1 MGILEG
7 SAATKVEVPAALV
20 SVFRSMLLRM
30 KHQMEIRLGVQTEKT
45 DSTRLLSGVKALL
58 RSKGKLPPP
67 VPLNKRNKL
76 QIDVW
81 VPDGGSCTPLF
92 KHLLSQVPPAGMQLR
107 AKKDPEIEYLLKAFR
122 THHAA
127 IATSEDSPNDK
138 KELSQKML
146 GYIHWWA
153 KEAEQVSA
161 LSGAGLGFM
170 QQGSGI
176 DVIFSS
182 YLWANKLGCRSYT
195 QFTELNSLLVGI
207 AQSPQGKTKTT
218 RMLQE
223 MGTPTAPGILTMM
236 SKSTEIHLPP
246 FVLNSSR
253 LYDLVTTF
261 GAFPIDDVTCEG
273 LDGFSCSP
281 RYVLNLR
288 RESGEGLALI
298 GKSWEMWCASYAGE
312 PGREDISESE
322 QLFHQFLLHK
332 TSIFQNTHNLS
343 GNALNVE
350 IVSRQTDVFTGLDAY
365 LSKLVSGSSQGLPPG
380 ISGPVPRAGFGRT
393 QKGV

>member
-7 SAATKVEVPAALV
+7 SVATKVEVPAALV

-45 DSTRLLSGVKALL
+45 DSTRRLTGVKAFL
-58 RSKGKLPPP
+58 RSKSKIPPP
-67 VPLNKRNKL
+67 NASRKRS
-76 QIDVW
+76 IDGW
-81 VPDGGSCTPLF
+81 VPDGGSCVQSAERGAY
-92 KHLLSQVPPAGMQLR
+92 LLTTAIMQLR
-107 AKKDPEIEYLLKAFR
+107 AKKDPEIKNLLTAFR

-138 KELSQKML
+138 KVLSQKML
-146 GYIHWWA
+146 GYIHCWA
-153 KEAEQVSA
+153 NEAEQVSA
-161 LSGAGLGFM
+161 LSGAASGFM

-176 DVIFSS
+176 DLIFSS
-182 YLWANKLGCRSYT
+182 YLSAYKLGCRSYT
-195 QFTELNSLLVGI
+195 QFVELNGLLVGI

-218 RMLQE
+218 RMLQK
-223 MGTPTAPGILTMM
+223 MGTPNATGILAMM

-281 RYVLNLR
+281 SYVLNLR
-288 RESGEGLALI
+288 RECGEGLALI
-298 GKSWEMWCASYAGE
+298 GKSWEM
-312 PGREDISESE
+312 
-322 QLFHQFLLHK
+322 
-332 TSIFQNTHNLS
+332 
-343 GNALNVE
+343 
-350 IVSRQTDVFTGLDAY
+350 
-365 LSKLVSGSSQGLPPG
+365 
-380 ISGPVPRAGFGRT
+380 
-393 QKGV
+393 